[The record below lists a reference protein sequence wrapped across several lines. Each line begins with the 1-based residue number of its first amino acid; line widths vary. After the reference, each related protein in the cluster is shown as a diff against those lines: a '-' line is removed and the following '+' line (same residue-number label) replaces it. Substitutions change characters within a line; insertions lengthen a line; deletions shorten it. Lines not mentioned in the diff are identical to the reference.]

1 MGLSLATMNRLA
13 GVAIL
18 PMMLLAI
25 LAFSRAARPAAS
37 IPFPADGVLVVA
49 NLRAEAL
56 TFHDLSSGETSTLAL
71 PGPPHELLPFNGR
84 LYVTLGRANLVAEI
98 DPAGPGILRLLDLT
112 GEPHGIAE
120 REGSLLV
127 TLDKANAVVTIDPAT
142 FTEVHRQPTGET
154 PHVVA
159 TSPQGVFVT
168 DSRHNTVR
176 SLEPSLATA
185 PTGEL
190 PEGLAIVGDRV
201 VTADY
206 LSGSL
211 SVFDAGSLAPLGSIA
226 TGPGPVRVAAIDGR
240 RALVTTQGDPR
251 LLIVDVTRLRAEKK
265 LEVPARPDGIC
276 FSPDGRYVGI
286 ASNAAG
292 TVSVFATDGWRPAGA
307 LTAGDG
313 PGACL
318 WLPSR

>member
-25 LAFSRAARPAAS
+25 LAFSKAARPAAS
-37 IPFPADGVLVVA
+37 LPLPADGLVVVA
-49 NLRAEAL
+49 NLRAESL
-56 TFHDLSSGETSTLAL
+56 TFHHLSSGETTTLAL
-71 PGPPHELLPFNGR
+71 PGPPHELLSLNSR
-84 LYVTLGRANLVAEI
+84 LYVTLGRANLVAEV
-98 DPAGPGILRLLDLT
+98 DPAGPGILRLLSLS
-112 GEPHGIAE
+112 GEPHGITE
-120 REGSLLV
+120 HDGSLLV
-127 TLDKANAVVTIDPAT
+127 SLDKGNSVVTIDPAT
-142 FTEVHRQPTGET
+142 FTEVHRETTGET

-159 TSPQGVFVT
+159 ASSVGVFVT
-168 DSRHNTVR
+168 DSRDNTIR
-176 SLEPSLATA
+176 RLGPSLATA

-190 PEGLAIVGDRV
+190 PEGLAIAGERV

-206 LSGSL
+206 LSGTL
-211 SVFDAGSLAPLGSIA
+211 SVFDAAALAPLGSISV
-226 TGPGPVRVAAIDGR
+226 GVGPVRVVALDVR

-251 LLIVDVTRLRAEKK
+251 LLVVDVTRLRVEKG

-276 FSPDGRYVGI
+276 LSPDGSHVGI

-292 TVSVFATDGWRPAGA
+292 TVTVFAADGWRPAGT

>member
-13 GVAIL
+13 GLAIL

-25 LAFSRAARPAAS
+25 LAFSKAARPAAS
-37 IPFPADGVLVVA
+37 LPLPADGLVVVA
-49 NLRAEAL
+49 NLRAESL
-56 TFHDLSSGETSTLAL
+56 TFHHLSSGETTTLAL

-84 LYVTLGRANLVAEI
+84 LYITLGRANLLAEV
-98 DPAGPGILRLLDLT
+98 DPAGPGILRLLELP

-120 REGSLLV
+120 HEGSLRV

-142 FTEVHRQPTGET
+142 FTEVRREPTGET
-154 PHVVA
+154 PHLVA
-159 TSPQGVFVT
+159 TSPHGVFVT
-168 DSRHNTVR
+168 DSRDNAVR
-176 SLEPSLATA
+176 RLGPPKGTA
-185 PTGEL
+185 PTGQL
-190 PEGLAIVGDRV
+190 PEGLAILGDRA

-206 LSGSL
+206 LSGTL
-211 SVFDAGSLAPLGSIA
+211 SVFDVASLAPLGSISV
-226 TGPGPVRVAAIDGR
+226 GPGPVRVAAIDGR

-251 LLIVDVTRLRAEKK
+251 LLIVDVTRLRVEKE